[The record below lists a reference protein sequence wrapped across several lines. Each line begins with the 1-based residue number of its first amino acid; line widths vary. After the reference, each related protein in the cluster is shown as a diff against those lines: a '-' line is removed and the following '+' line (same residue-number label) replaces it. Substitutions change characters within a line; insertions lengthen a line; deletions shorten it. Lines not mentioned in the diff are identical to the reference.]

1 MLKILTLAIGVI
13 LLTGC
18 ATTMPSS
25 MIENPKV
32 VRSPIENI
40 LKNVPELDGPKIT
53 IAIYNFIDKTGQ
65 RKPSENFSQLSSA
78 VTQGAEVWVISGLQ
92 EVGNGTYFT
101 VLERVGLENLVK
113 ERQLIRSTREL
124 YEGKD
129 NKNRLKPMKFAG
141 LLLEGGVIGYDSN
154 ITSGGAGARYFG
166 IGANT
171 QYRTDKVT
179 VAMRIVSVQTGEVLL
194 SVATEKTI
202 ASYASGADVFRFL
215 DLGTKALEIE
225 AGAAVNEP
233 TNYAVRAAIEAA
245 IVELVTSGEASGL
258 WKFKHKPNSKDI
270 IQKGGIVHEEGT
282 STEVNVN
289 MAVPHLRPLPDV
301 EAYKKWPGKTL
312 YCSEGNLCIPSE
324 VAVDQYKYERL
335 RQENKQTNEGEN
347 NE

>member
-1 MLKILTLAIGVI
+1 VI

-32 VRSPIENI
+32 VRSPIESI

-53 IAIYNFIDKTGQ
+53 IAIYNFTDKTGQ
-65 RKPSENFSQLSSA
+65 RKPSESFSQLSSA

-129 NKNRLKPMKFAG
+129 GKNRLKPMKFAG

-270 IQKGGIVHEEGT
+270 VLKGGIVHEEGT
-282 STEVNVN
+282 STEVNVD

-301 EAYKKWPGKTL
+301 EAFKKWPGQTL

-324 VAVDQYKYERL
+324 VAVEQYKYERL